1 MDNQQPTSEE
11 LEAYHKVSRYL
22 ERKIDKGKDEDRFSI
37 LPKPKWL
44 TIIIIAVIAI
54 VAFSSYYGLT
64 TLLFGEEFWIRS
76 ITGSSVK

>member
-1 MDNQQPTSEE
+1 MDNPQPTSED
-11 LEAYHKVSRYL
+11 LQAYEKVNKYL
-22 ERKIDKGKDEDRFSI
+22 ESKISKQKAEDRFSF

-44 TIIIIAVIAI
+44 ALIIITAVAI

-76 ITGSSVK
+76 ITGSSGK